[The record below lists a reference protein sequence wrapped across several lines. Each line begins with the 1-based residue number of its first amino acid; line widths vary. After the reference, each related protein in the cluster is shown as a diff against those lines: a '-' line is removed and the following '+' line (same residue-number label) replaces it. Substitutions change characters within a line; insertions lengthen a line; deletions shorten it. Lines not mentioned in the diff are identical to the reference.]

1 MDGIGSSRTSP
12 PTSTSWFTSD
22 RAAVRLGGLIRLV
35 HPFPSLLDGAVVG
48 AVALVAEA
56 PLTLALVLGSSMTTL
71 QFAIGALNDLHDAPT
86 DAGRRPPKPIPAE
99 LISADAA
106 RVVLVVAASI
116 GLSLAATAGT
126 FLLLLAALV
135 LVIGFGYD
143 LAARGTTWSWLPFA
157 VGIPILPV
165 YGWLGAT
172 GELPPWAVALV
183 PAAAF
188 AGAAIAVANARAD
201 EDRDRTT
208 GVVTV
213 ATSLG
218 DLGSRLALLIW
229 WGGAATITIGW
240 LVGAGADVGA
250 ITPVALALAVV
261 AAGVA
266 LGWAGRPERR
276 EWGWRIQAVGAALAA
291 VTWLLAATRSG

>member
-1 MDGIGSSRTSP
+1 MVAR
-12 PTSTSWFTSD
+12 
-22 RAAVRLGGLIRLV
+22 VGGLIRLV

-48 AVALVAEA
+48 AVALVAGA
-56 PLTLALVLGSSMTTL
+56 PISSALVLGGSMTAL

-86 DAGRRPPKPIPAE
+86 DGGRRPPKPIPSG
-99 LISADAA
+99 LMSADAG
-106 RVVLVVAASI
+106 RVALVVAASI

-126 FLLLLAALV
+126 LLLVLAALV

-143 LAARGTTWSWLPFA
+143 LVARGTVWSWLPFA

-172 GELPPWAVALV
+172 GELPAWAVALV

-201 EDRDRTT
+201 EERDRQT

-218 DLGSRLALLIW
+218 DPGSRVALVIA
-229 WGGAATITIGW
+229 WGGAATIAVGW
-240 LVGAGADVGA
+240 LVAALADAGRIVL
-250 ITPVALALAVV
+250 VMLALAVV
-261 AAGVA
+261 ATGVGV
-266 LGWAGRPERR
+266 GWAGSPDRR

-291 VTWLLAATRSG
+291 VAWLLAATATA